1 MINVMLILKVMKSYV
16 GQGQQ
21 TSDRV
26 EHLWKIF
33 DDYRSKS
40 KLKTLEACF
49 VLITEEGIL
58 CQS

>member
-1 MINVMLILKVMKSYV
+1 MKSYV
-16 GQGQQ
+16 GQGEQP
-21 TSDRV
+21 SDHV

-33 DDYRSKS
+33 NHYRSKS
-40 KLKTLEACF
+40 KLKVLEASF